1 MNIMDPNFKK
11 EEQDILKEIVV
22 FCPHCKDPIIIEKLN
37 CCIFRHGTLIASGRQ
52 IEPHATKELCDF
64 YVLRNKIYGCG
75 KPFQIVKDEKG
86 VLVAV
91 VCGYI

>member
-1 MNIMDPNFKK
+1 MEPISLIKD
-11 EEQDILKEIVV
+11 IVV
-22 FCPHCKDPIIIEKLN
+22 SCPHCNDPVLIEKLN
-37 CCIFRHGTLIASGRQ
+37 CCIFRHGILIASGKQ
-52 IEPHATKELCDF
+52 VDPHSPKELCDF